1 MIDEI
6 KEYTD
11 ENGTKII
18 EKIVYK
24 IIYVKQDKDLE
35 SQKRYYNN
43 NKEKIGKYIKEYK
56 KERYKNDEEYRE
68 RIKEKR
74 RQNYALKKKEKEE
87 LLIKT

>member
-11 ENGTKII
+11 ERGIKII
-18 EKIVYK
+18 EKIIYK
-24 IIYVKQDKDLE
+24 IIYVKEDKDFE

-43 NKEKIGKYIKEYK
+43 NKEKIGNYIKEYK
-56 KERYKNDEEYRE
+56 KDRYKNDEEYRE
-68 RIKEKR
+68 KIKEKR